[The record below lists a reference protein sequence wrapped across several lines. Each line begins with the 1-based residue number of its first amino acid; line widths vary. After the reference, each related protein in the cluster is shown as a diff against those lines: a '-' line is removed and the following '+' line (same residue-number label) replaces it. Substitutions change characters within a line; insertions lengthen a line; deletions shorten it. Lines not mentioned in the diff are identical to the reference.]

1 VGGFLLRWR
10 SVKLDGRLKNIL
22 MSPGLAVVAAFV
34 LRMFFFWLM
43 HRGGDIDNPRFRTVG
58 IEIESVARSIAGG
71 FGFSKIMYIFEGP
84 TAWIAPVFPYL
95 IAPVSKLTHLN
106 TAATLAGCQILNSVF
121 AAMTCW
127 PIYALGKRIFGPGV
141 GLASAWLWVFLPTAV
156 QMPLEWVWDQSL
168 SALLL
173 PLLLCATFAIRESES
188 KIRWTGYGLFW
199 AFAALT
205 NPALCVLLP
214 FLLVWV
220 MWVRRKS
227 FMPTVLLTARAAL
240 FFALGLLPWTVRN
253 YWAMDG
259 FVPVKSNFGLELW
272 LGNNPA
278 VQHIY
283 TPRLHPWVDSNQAVA
298 LAMNGEVNY
307 SHKAGRSALLF
318 IETHPSRFLEL
329 LLERIG
335 DTWTD
340 KYDVQTDPWL
350 MELHLEKAYVIYY
363 SGFSLL
369 GLAGLLVGS
378 YQYRV
383 EVVPLALA
391 VLLFPVIYYVTHSA
405 ARYRH
410 PIDPV
415 MCILSVFVVEQ
426 ALWLVS
432 LKLKGHEEK
441 VTASLEAQAAVS
453 SRN

>member
-1 VGGFLLRWR
+1 MRWR
-10 SVKLDGRLKNIL
+10 SVQLDGRLKNIL
-22 MSPGLAVVAAFV
+22 LSPGLAVVAAFV
-34 LRMFFFWLM
+34 LRMFLFWLI
-43 HRGGDIDNPRFRTVG
+43 HRGGDIDTPRFRTVG

-71 FGFSKIMYIFEGP
+71 LGFSKIMYIFEGP
-84 TAWIAPVFPYL
+84 TAWVAPVYPYL
-95 IAPVSKLTHLN
+95 MAPISRLTHLN

-127 PIYALGKRIFGPGV
+127 PIYALGRRIFTPGL
-141 GLASAWLWVFLPTAV
+141 GLASAWLWVLLPTAV
-156 QMPLEWVWDQSL
+156 QMPLEWTWDQSL

-173 PLLLCATFAIRESES
+173 PLLLCATYAIRDSTS
-188 KIRWTGYGLFW
+188 NVRWMGYGLFW

-205 NPALCVLLP
+205 NPALCVMLP
-214 FLLVWV
+214 FLAGWL
-220 MWVRRKS
+220 MLERRKS
-227 FMPTVLLTARAAL
+227 ALPTVPLVARAML
-240 FFALGLLPWTVRN
+240 FFVLGLLPWTVRN

-283 TPRLHPWVDSNQAVA
+283 TPQLHPWVDSNQAVA
-298 LAMNGEVNY
+298 LAMSGEINY
-307 SHKAGRSALLF
+307 NRKAGRSALQF

-350 MELHLEKAYVIYY
+350 MELHLEKAYVIYF
-363 SGFSLL
+363 SGFSLF

-378 YQYRV
+378 YQYRA
-383 EVVPLALA
+383 EVGPLALA

-426 ALWLVS
+426 AVWLLS
-432 LKLKGHEEK
+432 LKLRSHEET
-441 VTASLEAQAAVS
+441 VTASLEPRAAVS